1 MVESVPEVSIL
12 KIVLLSARLQQLTAS
27 LLVVATSVHGE
38 VNGLPDEQMT
48 ENFPSSLFDLF
59 RQESFD
65 STIIMV

>member
-1 MVESVPEVSIL
+1 VVESVTEVSIL

-48 ENFPSSLFDLF
+48 ENFPSTLLDLF
-59 RQESFD
+59 GQEIFN
-65 STIIMV
+65 STVIMV